1 MGTHFMKQSKL
12 SDDQINLLK
21 KLSAAWQRGVSPSQ
35 LFKQYGIDLKTF
47 NEWQKLFNKMRAR
60 KKSKDK
66 SKGEGINPRHS
77 NLKIKDSYLARDA
90 NEPRQLK
97 NNIHFNA
104 WCYYW
109 QGLRDTGK
117 LEKDAFNDFLEIT
130 QKEAYILSDRWIDN
144 SQPSNESYISKF
156 VRNVIDAVE
165 KDALDAINLNGLH
178 LVTDGEVKKIIQAL
192 IGIIENGDRSQKQKD
207 NAYTFLKR
215 LRISIIPRGKES
227 WDSIGYYQYFQ
238 WRDSDDILG
247 YEVKRLS
254 KDFDWEKE
262 GLEGLLKAFGYHVG
276 ESSSLTP
283 HKRSRILASLFE
295 RKLENYKAGLE
306 DEWGSACSSERL
318 RKITHS
324 IARFA
329 KSKKNIPKDYRQAI
343 NDWEDDLQYLYDKY
357 YKGFF
362 DFDFPRI

>member
-1 MGTHFMKQSKL
+1 MKQFKL
-12 SDDQINLLK
+12 TDDQISILK
-21 KLSAAWQRGVSPSQ
+21 QVSDGWQKGVSPSQ

-47 NEWQKLFNKMRAR
+47 NEWQKLFNKMKAR
-60 KKSKDK
+60 KQSKNKSKEV
-66 SKGEGINPRHS
+66 GLNPRYS
-77 NLKIKDSYLARDA
+77 TLKIKDSYLARDA
-90 NEPRQLK
+90 NKPRQLK
-97 NNIHFNA
+97 SNVHFNA

-117 LEKDAFNDFLEIT
+117 SEKDAFNDFLEIT
-130 QKEAYILSDRWIDN
+130 QKEAYILSDWWID
-144 SQPSNESYISKF
+144 ISKPSTQSYSSKF
-156 VRNVIDAVE
+156 MQNVIDAAK
-165 KDALDAINLNGLH
+165 KDALDTENLKGIH
-178 LVTDGEVKKIIQAL
+178 LVTDQDVKRIIQAL
-192 IGIIENGDRSQKQKD
+192 VSIIENNNYSQKQKD
-207 NAYTFLKR
+207 NVYSFIKK
-215 LRISIIPRGKES
+215 LRTSIIPRGKES
-227 WDSIGYYQYFQ
+227 WDAIGYYQYFQ

-262 GLEGLLKAFGYHVG
+262 GLLKAFGYHVG

-283 HKRSRILASLFE
+283 YKRSRILASLFE
-295 RKLENYKAGLE
+295 GKLGNYKAGLE

-324 IARFA
+324 IAYFA
-329 KSKKNIPKDYRQAI
+329 KSKKGIPKDYRQAI
-343 NDWEDDLQYLYDKY
+343 NDWEDDLQFLYDKY